1 MDHCS
6 AVLQGDL
13 QGAIIEVTEYEEPV
27 GVPRSELEAER
38 YGVVTGSAWQLQEA
52 GGVEEDREGVSLHAG
67 EGQVTLSGHRK
78 QRQEVKYQI
87 SLGLRGL
94 LLFFWFFFFSNL
106 KTETYNK

>member
-6 AVLQGDL
+6 AILQGDL
-13 QGAIIEVTEYEEPV
+13 QGAIIEVTEHEEPI
-27 GVPRSELEAER
+27 GIPRSELEAER

-78 QRQEVKYQI
+78 QRQV
-87 SLGLRGL
+87 S
-94 LLFFWFFFFSNL
+94 
-106 KTETYNK
+106 